1 MKHLKR
7 KNIYQNGNA
16 DLDGDGTAE
25 GLQVE
30 VHGLMEEL
38 ATYLPKS
45 AEGLVLIQSSAD
57 FTTAVDDS
65 LTPRIMKGGYVYFFV
80 EEDRSFGIHNPQF
93 TVAMLNA
100 ALNEMKGI
108 TNVNMEDGLVPEQY
122 ELSQNYPNPFNPTTT
137 IKFSIPEASNVK
149 VTVFDAIGREVAV
162 LVNDQMS
169 AGSYNVDWNAGNI
182 TSGIYLYR
190 IESGDFTA
198 VKKMILLK

>member
-1 MKHLKR
+1 
-7 KNIYQNGNA
+7 A

-25 GLQVE
+25 GLQIE

-45 AEGLVLIQSSAD
+45 DEGLVLIQSSAD